1 MSSTLPDLKDTPS
14 HGFDAIDEETGD
26 DGAPITL
33 HTFGAA
39 RVMVGDHALGM
50 HNALLFMLVLRMAYA
65 PGMAVRRELL
75 LGEFW
80 PDQEDARQR
89 GNLRQ
94 ALYKLRSMGVRT
106 ALRGDVVQLDEAQVQ
121 RTFALA
127 PSVEAFDR
135 HITRGSEPYG
145 SFLPGITPPTPGLTV
160 WVEHTREA
168 MHGAVRRV
176 LVEVLRQRRERADW
190 KGAQMIA
197 QWLLQLDPLNEDAT
211 LALAECAALAGSKA
225 EAVAI
230 LDRYL
235 AELGPS
241 AGDIRLPATLLRRR
255 FAEPPQR
262 RRSVALMTAK
272 YFFGREEEL
281 AECTMS
287 LRRARWHDGSAVLV
301 YGPPGMGKSRLVAE
315 MVKVAQLE
323 GYRDVVVECRESLNG
338 RPLGALIEALPELLS
353 APGSIGCA
361 PESLAVLR
369 KLLGPESG
377 EAATAVDEAEAEP
390 VGELSP
396 AERIDRALRSMRAQS
411 IRHAVVDL
419 FAAVS
424 DERPIFLLVEDV
436 QWLDDP
442 SWEVLSDV
450 IQRVNEMRVYV
461 ILTSRFASVREE
473 RPARL
478 PTPLTYRKLPPL
490 GEAALQTL
498 VRSAADDDGVVVPE
512 PVERWIIGG
521 CEGNPLMLRALLE
534 HWAATGNAEGV
545 PPSLTTLID
554 QRIDRLDAHAQQAL
568 SAIILLG
575 QFASLERIKLVLE
588 LPVHELI
595 HALEQLE
602 LSGCLSTSHASLV
615 ITHELVR
622 WVALRRMSPLVETAL
637 RAAISD
643 TLETEYTKTSDLV
656 ILHEALVHTEHS
668 GRPEV
673 LLRFLNKHNEG
684 LIEGGRPNGVLS
696 SIKTLALSMPHI
708 LEDRQ
713 FEIIQARLNT
723 QAGEYRRAVRNYL
736 GALQLPGDLRALGI
750 PEIEEQ
756 IAIVDSAHRADP
768 VIDRNQLT
776 RFAGAIAS
784 NTQLPVTT
792 RIRAAEVGLVI
803 AANTC
808 DAPIAQQCY
817 TAIQS
822 ELSAP
827 ELEDASQR
835 IELLFNAIFGDL
847 AVAERIAK
855 ETIKRA
861 ERRPSSTVVAGDL
874 SRAAFALRL
883 CGDVDGAIQAFKK
896 HFEMAEKL
904 NAPRL
909 GLYSAWQIAQID
921 LERGDNASVTIWNR
935 KLAIILAETNDPIST
950 SFVTAHYCRCAI
962 EERNKAVA
970 SRLLA
975 EVKASQP
982 KLPPAKASAYVIA
995 LELGCELLNT
1005 KWAPHDSLIEAAVLK
1020 HAQTSAFGTTDFLTA
1035 VLAESMHRAGYTQR
1049 GRELIDDYIEN
1060 ARRERSALSRALN
1073 AAAKKV
1079 RSA

>member
-1 MSSTLPDLKDTPS
+1 
-14 HGFDAIDEETGD
+14 
-26 DGAPITL
+26 
-33 HTFGAA
+33 
-39 RVMVGDHALGM
+39 
-50 HNALLFMLVLRMAYA
+50 
-65 PGMAVRRELL
+65 
-75 LGEFW
+75 
-80 PDQEDARQR
+80 
-89 GNLRQ
+89 
-94 ALYKLRSMGVRT
+94 
-106 ALRGDVVQLDEAQVQ
+106 
-121 RTFALA
+121 
-127 PSVEAFDR
+127 
-135 HITRGSEPYG
+135 
-145 SFLPGITPPTPGLTV
+145 
-160 WVEHTREA
+160 
-168 MHGAVRRV
+168 
-176 LVEVLRQRRERADW
+176 VEVLRQRRERADW

-377 EAATAVDEAEAEP
+377 EAATAVDETEAEP
-390 VGELSP
+390 VGALSP
-396 AERIDRALRSMRAQS
+396 AERIDRALRTMRAQS

-442 SWEVLSDV
+442 SWEVLADV
-450 IQRVNEMRVYV
+450 IQRVNEMRVYI

-473 RPARL
+473 RPSRL

-490 GEAALQTL
+490 GEAALQAL

-568 SAIILLG
+568 SAISLLG

-637 RAAISD
+637 RASIAD
-643 TLETEYTKTSDLV
+643 TLESEYSRTSDLEV
-656 ILHEALVHTEHS
+656 LLEALVHTHLS
-668 GRPEV
+668 GRFDV
-673 LLRFLNKHNEG
+673 LHRFIHQHDEALILGDRPATVLKAIESLHENIPRARQERRVARLQLNQESKNG
-684 LIEGGRPNGVLS
+684 ASGRA
-696 SIKTLALSMPHI
+696 LAL
-708 LEDRQ
+708 
-713 FEIIQARLNT
+713 
-723 QAGEYRRAVRNYL
+723 
-736 GALQLPGDLRALGI
+736 LPGGLVI
-750 PEIEEQ
+750 P
-756 IAIVDSAHRADP
+756 ADP
-768 VIDRNQLT
+768 ADLSDEETDECLSYIDAAYRSSPIADPDVLAQ
-776 RFAGAIAS
+776 FAAGVACNSGAAIH
-784 NTQLPVTT
+784 L
-792 RIRAAEVGLVI
+792 RIRATDICLTISSNTCDEAIARRSYLGLELPEQRLQEDERTQNIALVYNVVFGSVETAVRMADELIRRNEDSRLTTRRVVECGRAGYVYRMTGRHSKAIAALTRARELALEIEAPRLAEYPIWQLAQLTLESGDVASALRWTAELQQLGEKNLDD
-803 AANTC
+803 AANTFIHAHLC
-808 DAPIAQQCY
+808 LMSIAQGNRREAEVHYRKVQRTL
-817 TAIQS
+817 TA
-822 ELSAP
+822 
-827 ELEDASQR
+827 
-835 IELLFNAIFGDL
+835 
-847 AVAERIAK
+847 
-855 ETIKRA
+855 
-861 ERRPSSTVVAGDL
+861 RRPVRTL
-874 SRAAFALRL
+874 AFAV
-883 CGDVDGAIQAFKK
+883 G
-896 HFEMAEKL
+896 
-904 NAPRL
+904 
-909 GLYSAWQIAQID
+909 
-921 LERGDNASVTIWNR
+921 
-935 KLAIILAETNDPIST
+935 
-950 SFVTAHYCRCAI
+950 
-962 EERNKAVA
+962 
-970 SRLLA
+970 
-975 EVKASQP
+975 
-982 KLPPAKASAYVIA
+982 
-995 LELGCELLNT
+995 LELGVGLMDRRWQPSASLLET
-1005 KWAPHDSLIEAAVLK
+1005 ALRRFS
-1020 HAQTSAFGTTDFLTA
+1020 QSCAFCASDFLA
-1035 VLAESMHRAGYTQR
+1035 SRIGEAMYRAGRIDETV
-1049 GRELIDDYIEN
+1049 ELMSSYMMQK
-1060 ARRERSALSRALN
+1060 RREQ
-1073 AAAKKV
+1073 AAPTAFLRPVLHKLGI
-1079 RSA
+1079 RH